1 MMRWK
6 KPLLITLAVT
16 AGLGIPGYLAIR
28 HAVTHAWIRYGA
40 YDIRSEGTLKVGDL
54 APNLTLQRADG
65 EGSLSLAE
73 AYAVHPLVLVF
84 GSYT

>member
-1 MMRWK
+1 MRWK
-6 KPLLITLAVT
+6 KPLLIVLGLVI
-16 AGLGIPGYLAIR
+16 GLGIPGYFVVR
-28 HAVTHAWIRYGA
+28 HAITHAWIRYGE
-40 YDIRSEGTLKVGDL
+40 YDIRTEGTLKVGDL